1 VSALDE
7 IKRMLRDADALPG
20 GLAPLRAHADALAA
34 VTRPRVQ
41 HVTAGTGTV
50 VGVTPDGRLEVQ
62 FGDAPYA
69 VSVPPGDVWA
79 AP

>member
-1 VSALDE
+1 VSLE
-7 IKRMLRDADALPG
+7 QIKQMLRDADALPG
-20 GLAPLRAHADALAA
+20 GPDPLRAFADALAA
-34 VTRPRVQ
+34 RTLPRVQ
-41 HVTAGTGTV
+41 HITAGTGTV

-69 VSVPPGDVWA
+69 VSVLPRDVWE